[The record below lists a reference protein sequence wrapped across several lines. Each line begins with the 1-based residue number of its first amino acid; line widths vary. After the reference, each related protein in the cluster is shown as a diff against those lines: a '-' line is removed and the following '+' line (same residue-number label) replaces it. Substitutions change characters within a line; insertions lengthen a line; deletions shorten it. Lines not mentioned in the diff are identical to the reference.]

1 MGHLHP
7 VDHTKDTDITPPVHH
22 RKDEWKDKK
31 AKKERNHEEGAHQ
44 APAPILVA
52 NEAALQPRTRRYF
65 FVLDRRF
72 NAGKLSVLMWIPK
85 TDDGELR
92 FLFPRHDCPEAL
104 ETLPLSESV
113 RFVSRLN
120 NISMGA
126 QLVVD
131 ESSDAAGR
139 IKTYFVENYSGSP
152 TVHPIEAERKEYI
165 LKAIVLLPEIIPRL
179 NPRGVRVLTKVVEF
193 IYKLPAYKAEIKP
206 LATALGIVRPKKAPA
221 RSADSEIKAS

>member
-1 MGHLHP
+1 MGHSHQI
-7 VDHTKDTDITPPVHH
+7 DHTKDTDITPPAH
-22 RKDEWKDKK
+22 RGKDRWKDKK
-31 AKKERNHEEGAHQ
+31 AKKERNHEEDAHQ

-52 NEAALQPRTRRYF
+52 KEAALQSRTRRYF

-72 NAGKLSVLMWIPK
+72 NTGKLSALMWIPK
-85 TDDGELR
+85 TDDGEFR

-113 RFVSRLN
+113 KFVSRLN

-139 IKTYFVENYSGSP
+139 VKTYFVENYSGSP
-152 TVHPIEAERKEYI
+152 SVHPIETERKEYI
-165 LKAIVLLPEIIPRL
+165 LKSVVLEPELILRL
-179 NPRGVRVLTKVVEF
+179 NPRGVRVLTKGVEF
-193 IYKLPAYKAEIKP
+193 MYKLPAYKAEIKP

-221 RSADSEIKAS
+221 RSGGSEIKTP